1 MKYEI
6 KDFKNSGDNKLVGL
20 FVSNDNNNTLAIDKE
35 VPLVDGET
43 DAYYVQQ
50 AISLAQA
57 EIDDWNNESSV
68 VGKTFNTETGEF
80 E

>member
-6 KDFKNSGDNKLVGL
+6 KNLRIEGDNKYVGL
-20 FVSNDNNNTLAIDKE
+20 FVKNDNGQALAIDKQI
-35 VPLVDGET
+35 PLVDGET

-57 EIDDWNNESSV
+57 EIDDWNNEFSMI
-68 VGKTFNTETGEF
+68 GKTFNTETGEF

>member
-6 KDFKNSGDNKLVGL
+6 KDFKNEGENKFVGL
-20 FVSNDNNNTLAIDKE
+20 FVKNDNGQAFAIDKQ

-57 EIDDWNNESSV
+57 EIDDWNNEFSM
-68 VGKTFNTETGEF
+68 VGKTFNPETGEF

>member
-6 KDFKNSGDNKLVGL
+6 KDFRNDGDNKFIGL
-20 FVSNDNNNTLAIDKE
+20 FVSNDNGKNLAVDKQ

-57 EIDDWNNESSV
+57 EIDDWNSESSM
-68 VGKTFNTETGEF
+68 VGKKFNVETGEF

>member
-1 MKYEI
+1 MEYEI
-6 KDFKNSGDNKLVGL
+6 KNLRTEGDNKYVGL
-20 FVSNDNNNTLAIDKE
+20 FVKNDNGQALAIDKQ

-57 EIDDWNNESSV
+57 EINDWNNEFSMI
-68 VGKTFNTETGEF
+68 GKKFNIETGEF

>member
-1 MKYEI
+1 MKYTL
-6 KDFKNSGDNKLVGL
+6 KDFKNEGENKYVGL
-20 FVSNDNNNTLAIDKE
+20 FVENESGNKFAIDKQ

-57 EIDDWNNESSV
+57 EIDDWNNEFSM
-68 VGKTFNTETGEF
+68 VGKKFNVETGEF

>member
-6 KDFKNSGDNKLVGL
+6 KNLRIEGDNKYVGL
-20 FVSNDNNNTLAIDKE
+20 FVKNDNGQVLAIDKQ

-57 EIDDWNNESSV
+57 EIDDWNNEFSI
-68 VGKTFNTETGEF
+68 VGKTFNPETGEF